1 MQEMFQSEEFRRYRK
16 AVLEEAVAYLSGM
29 VWDGSPELKG
39 ALEMLRRIIKLPIKL
54 TGNELLASNLIQE
67 DIKDFQ
73 MRFIK
78 NHIAEEDE

>member
-1 MQEMFQSEEFRRYRK
+1 MFQSKEFRRYRK

-29 VWDGSPELKG
+29 VWDGNPELKG
-39 ALEMLRRIIKLPIKL
+39 ALEMLRRIIKLPIWL

-73 MRFIK
+73 MRLIK

>member
-29 VWDGSPELKG
+29 VWDGNPELKG

>member
-1 MQEMFQSEEFRRYRK
+1 MQEMFQSKEFRRYRK

-29 VWDGSPELKG
+29 VWDGNPELKG

-78 NHIAEEDE
+78 NHIAEEDG